1 MSSRAELARRVLE
14 NIMQGDLVSTHDALQ
29 LRNCAV
35 RPEDSLLSLEEIA
48 QRILEDEDPEASNG
62 LTG

>member
-1 MSSRAELARRVLE
+1 
-14 NIMQGDLVSTHDALQ
+14 MQGDLVSTHDALQ

-48 QRILEDEDPEASNG
+48 QRILEDEDPEDSNG
-62 LTG
+62 LAG